1 MGPPKLARQ
10 FHPAED
16 SNMPMPASHTPGP
29 NSSPSGGATAWY
41 EDARSTNLQVM
52 QVVRLGLERDLPGT
66 CLRFG
71 LDADLGRQLLALAPD
86 ELNARV
92 ASIGNRSLF
101 VPRADF
107 LDLLQ
112 APHALRATLAAARH
126 AGPSQA
132 TPK

>member
-1 MGPPKLARQ
+1 
-10 FHPAED
+10 
-16 SNMPMPASHTPGP
+16 MPTPASHTPVP
-29 NSSPSGGATAWY
+29 DLHPSAGATVWY

-71 LDADLGRQLLALAPD
+71 LDADLGRQLLALTPA
-86 ELNARV
+86 ELSARV

-101 VPRADF
+101 VPRQDF

-112 APHALRATLAAARH
+112 APDALRATLAVARR
-126 AGPSQA
+126 AVPSNDM
-132 TPK
+132 PN